1 MKKRSRRFGSASRT
15 HWMLLV
21 VGADVSVCSAGD
33 GTVPAAV
40 LDGVLLGLVGDGG
53 DAGDGAET

>member
-1 MKKRSRRFGSASRT
+1 
-15 HWMLLV
+15 MLLV

-53 DAGDGAET
+53 GAGDGAET